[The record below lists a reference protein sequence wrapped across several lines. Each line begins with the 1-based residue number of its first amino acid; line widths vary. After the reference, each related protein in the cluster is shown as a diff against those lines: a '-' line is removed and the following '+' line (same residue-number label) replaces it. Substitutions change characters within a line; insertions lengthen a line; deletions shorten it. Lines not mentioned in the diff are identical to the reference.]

1 MQSALAGKGA
11 APAGMPLPCLARLPV
26 VATGTPSTKESRS
39 NVEPLPAELWAK
51 IVALTA
57 DDDACDKLDELCKKQ
72 HLATWLPSCKDGSL
86 HDELNARFG
95 WYGDLSSMADVLRE
109 HGESLSKAS
118 KIPKDRLNTKT
129 YFKFICR
136 RRSWL
141 KRSFDDLAKDPDP
154 VLVPNFHKKVLRDTI
169 RQDLQGPLDAPWV
182 TALAK
187 YVVDLDPQLLML
199 VPGSF
204 VPLLIDL
211 DDDLSLSAN
220 VVGHLQGS
228 DIMHFVPNS
237 DGRIAGYAEVAMAAV
252 EKNGTSLQYVPGA
265 RPPPTDGR
273 SLHTPA
279 MRKALE
285 AYVGRY
291 PKPVPN
297 FAELATIAVRTTPR
311 CLKYVP
317 LDHPKWTEIAK
328 AAVRANAINL
338 VDVPETHADYDAILG
353 VADYWMVELMDYQG
367 AGESPAARA
376 RLRNASMRLGA
387 QRQRQQQRETGGGGA
402 S

>member
-1 MQSALAGKGA
+1 MSITIAKRACGKGAVEGA
-11 APAGMPLPCLARLPV
+11 APAGIPLPYLARLPV
-26 VATGTPSTKESRS
+26 VATGTPSTKEPKSDGEEFR
-39 NVEPLPAELWAK
+39 LPAELWTK

-72 HLATWLPSCKDGSL
+72 HLATWLPSCEDGSL

-109 HGESLSKAS
+109 HGESLSKAA
-118 KIPKDRLNTKT
+118 KIPKDGLNTKT
-129 YFKFICR
+129 YFKFMC
-136 RRSWL
+136 SSQYWL
-141 KRSFDDLAKDPDP
+141 KRSFDDLARTPEGKK
-154 VLVPNFHKKVLRDTI
+154 LHKSVLRKVI
-169 RQDLQGPLDAPWV
+169 SKELEGPLDAPWV

-204 VPLLIDL
+204 VPSIIAENLDLPYPID
-211 DDDLSLSAN
+211 
-220 VVGHLQGS
+220 VVRALEGTTATRL
-228 DIMHFVPNS
+228 VPNS
-237 DGRIAGYAEVAMAAV
+237 EGRIAGYAEVAMAAV
-252 EKNGTSLQYVPGA
+252 TKDGSSLRYVPGA
-265 RPPPTDGR
+265 LDDNPY
-273 SLHTPA
+273 
-279 MRKALE
+279 AL
-285 AYVGRY
+285 ARVDTA
-291 PKPVPN
+291 PVPN

-338 VDVPETHADYDAILG
+338 VDVPETHADYDEILG
-353 VADYWMVELMDYQG
+353 VANRAEVSRLAQQIGVGLSEADHEKLFR
-367 AGESPAARA
+367 ALRRLAA
-376 RLRNASMRLGA
+376 
-387 QRQRQQQRETGGGGA
+387 QQQRETGGGGA